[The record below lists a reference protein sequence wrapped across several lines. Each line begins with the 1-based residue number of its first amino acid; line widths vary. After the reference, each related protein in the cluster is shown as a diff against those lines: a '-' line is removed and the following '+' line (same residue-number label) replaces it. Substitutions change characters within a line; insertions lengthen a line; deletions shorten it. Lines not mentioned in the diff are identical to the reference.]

1 MKHKPKQMTDIDFQ
15 SEATG
20 SQSQD
25 SILTLKQLMC
35 KHMDETDEQSIMFY
49 AYMNMITKLN
59 NIK

>member
-1 MKHKPKQMTDIDFQ
+1 MKHKPKQVTDIDFQ

-20 SQSQD
+20 SPKQD
-25 SILTLKQLMC
+25 AILTLKNLMC
-35 KHMDETDEQSIMFY
+35 KHMDESDEQSIMFY